1 MPDQAIPTY
10 IGLDIAKARLDY
22 TIDDQRSAAVS
33 NNPKGHAVLI
43 DWLKQQLNPRVVCE
57 ATGGYERG
65 VVAALLEA
73 GIEVCVVQPG
83 RARAFAESEGLLAK
97 TDHLD
102 ALLLRRYGKAVEL
115 RLAKAPDPLTVE
127 LRALLDRRRD
137 LIDRR
142 IEIDNQLG
150 TAVPTL
156 AKWLEREQKFLRA
169 ELEALEQ
176 EIARLI
182 AQHPPLKQKHQRMQE
197 LQGCGPV
204 LATTLLAYVPEL
216 GEVSD
221 ATASALLGV
230 APYAK
235 DSGKS
240 PKPRHVRGGR
250 SAARHVLY
258 MAAVSA
264 ARSNPVLALFYQ
276 RLLAAGKP
284 PMVGLVAVMRKMV
297 VVLNRLLADP
307 NFSLAA

>member
-1 MPDQAIPTY
+1 MPDQATPTY
-10 IGLDIAKARLDY
+10 IGLDISKARLDY
-22 TIDDQRSAAVS
+22 TVDDQRTADVS
-33 NNPKGHAVLI
+33 NNPKGHQALI
-43 DWLKQQLNPRVVCE
+43 GWLKQQPNPRVVCE
-57 ATGGYERG
+57 ATGGYERA

-73 GIEVCVVQPG
+73 GREVCVVQPG
-83 RARAFAESEGLLAK
+83 RARAFAEAEGLMAK
-97 TDHLD
+97 TDRLD
-102 ALLLRRYGKAVEL
+102 ALLLRRYGKAVVL

-137 LIDRR
+137 LIERR
-142 IEIDNQLG
+142 VEIDNQLG

-156 AKWLEREQKFLRA
+156 AKLLEREQRFLRK
-169 ELEALEQ
+169 
-176 EIARLI
+176 EIAYIEQAI
-182 AQHPPLKQKHQRMQE
+182 AQLIDSHPALKQKHQRMQQ

-204 LATTLLAYVPEL
+204 LATTLLAYLPEL

-240 PKPRHVRGGR
+240 GKPRHVRGGR
-250 SAARHVLY
+250 GTPRHVLY

-264 ARSNPVLALFYQ
+264 SQSNPVLAHFYQ

-284 PMVGLVAVMRKMV
+284 PMVCLVAVMRKIV

-307 NFSLAA
+307 QFTLAG